1 MTATGNVAEDATGT
15 AKSPFVWRR
24 HLWSQHHE
32 GDQCKSCGVL
42 LTGDNDM
49 NHAHMAT
56 RDIWV
61 SNSVQYYI
69 IACHSS
75 PNTSHPRFFLLD
87 LCLTP
92 TCAKWEAHCKPELEN
107 TIWGG
112 NLAVPGEGWAERDD
126 VMVTGATRLAYQAAN
141 GELSSLAPPIAQAHQ
156 DTRFNMISVEVH
168 AGVAVKS
175 GYCFFCLHNESKP
188 FAIRAKPY
196 RHSPRTG
203 TTRCRPSHRFVGVR
217 SSRAPSG
224 VEAEMGRTLQGS
236 G

>member
-1 MTATGNVAEDATGT
+1 M
-15 AKSPFVWRR
+15 PFFPE
-24 HLWSQHHE
+24 HFP
-32 GDQCKSCGVL
+32 D
-42 LTGDNDM
+42 
-49 NHAHMAT
+49 
-56 RDIWV
+56 
-61 SNSVQYYI
+61 
-69 IACHSS
+69 
-75 PNTSHPRFFLLD
+75 PRFFLLD
-87 LCLTP
+87 LCFTP

-196 RHSPRTG
+196 HPPAQERHVVGHLIDLWESDHRELLPASKPKWG
-203 TTRCRPSHRFVGVR
+203 EHYKAPADALSAPMKHRCPDLACQFNQIDMLS
-217 SSRAPSG
+217 
-224 VEAEMGRTLQGS
+224 
-236 G
+236 